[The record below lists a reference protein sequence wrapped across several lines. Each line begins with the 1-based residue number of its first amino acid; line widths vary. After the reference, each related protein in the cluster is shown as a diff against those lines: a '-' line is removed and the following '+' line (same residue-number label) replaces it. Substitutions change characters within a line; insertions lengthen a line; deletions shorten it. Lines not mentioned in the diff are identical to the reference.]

1 MSSTNIHVI
10 LVEPE
15 VEENIGFIAR
25 LMKNFSLEKLILLKP
40 KVDIGSK
47 AMVTAMHATDVLSG
61 LETLGL
67 DLADLRHD
75 YSLIVGTTAKEGG
88 TEDLLRRTIFPWEI
102 SKSISEIEDEVALVF
117 GRESTGLTREEL
129 EVCDLLI
136 RIPTSENYPS
146 LNLSHAAA
154 IIFYELFKSKS
165 SRRVR
170 LSTREERDRILKFFR
185 SSLERIGYTGKKKE
199 RAIRV
204 MSQLLGRSLLTKREA
219 HVLTGVFRRIAR
231 GDDFA
236 SGRR

>member
-61 LETLGL
+61 LEMLGL

-102 SKSISEIEDEVALVF
+102 SKSISEVEDEVALVF

-154 IIFYELFKSKS
+154 
-165 SRRVR
+165 
-170 LSTREERDRILKFFR
+170 
-185 SSLERIGYTGKKKE
+185 
-199 RAIRV
+199 
-204 MSQLLGRSLLTKREA
+204 
-219 HVLTGVFRRIAR
+219 
-231 GDDFA
+231 
-236 SGRR
+236 